1 MMQWLRSEKRKQSR
15 QDKAL
20 QKSLRGVTSVKGV
33 KNISLGVNPLLASHT
48 PVWRSQL
55 MLACLALGFLGLAA
69 RAAYVQIIGNDFF
82 IRQGEVRFVRT
93 LELPANRG
101 RILDRNGLILA
112 SSVPAQAIWAF
123 PEEVAQQADHDKIVK
138 MAQLLEMPLKEVKSR
153 LSKDEKNFV

>member
-93 LELPANRG
+93 LELPANLHRDLTTYAEILGREAGQPATDPMRLIVPMLERFMATDRG
-101 RILDRNGLILA
+101 FAKAKQAG
-112 SSVPAQAIWAF
+112 SSPRRPA
-123 PEEVAQQADHDKIVK
+123 
-138 MAQLLEMPLKEVKSR
+138 
-153 LSKDEKNFV
+153 